1 MELPKDYKFKTTPMA
16 HQVEGFEA
24 MRGHEQYGLLME
36 QGTGKS
42 KLLIDRVSYLFQQ
55 GAITGWLIVCPKS
68 ICRNWT
74 EVEIP
79 LHMPDGIQRRAA
91 VYQSGMTAKQ
101 EQQVVSLFKL
111 EPLTL
116 HILCTNTDTLA
127 TDRGKKVLDK
137 FLRSHKAVFSIDESS
152 SIKNIKAKRTKV
164 ALKLGPLASYR
175 YILNGTPV
183 PNGPMDT
190 FGQFEFLKPG
200 LLGHGSWFSFRARY
214 GVLKKVFVSTHSFDK
229 IVGYQRLPELEATIK
244 QHSFRKLKSE
254 CLDLPPKIY
263 MPPRLVDLSDAQR
276 QLYTQLK
283 EEAFAELSATA
294 SVSAPLVLTRFL
306 RMRQVLCNW
315 VKTDEGEEI
324 RVGQDNPR
332 LEDLLQ
338 VMSQGAGKALVW
350 CTFTRPLLEITE
362 QLQKEVGPAES
373 FYGGTDAMLRHSL
386 VSRFQDPKDELRFLV
401 MQPSTGGKG
410 LTLTQAQDLAYY
422 NNDWSLEIREQTED
436 RPHRKGLEHSVTYT
450 DFVAPGTLDEHLL
463 ESLKNKKDIA
473 KVVTGDWRR
482 LLA

>member
-1 MELPKDYKFKTTPMA
+1 MDLPKDYKFKTAPMA

-24 MRGHEQYGLLME
+24 MRGHEQFGLLME

-42 KLLIDRVSYLFQQ
+42 KLLIDRVSYLFQH
-55 GAITGWLIVCPKS
+55 GAINGWLIVGPKS
-68 ICRNWT
+68 VCRNWT

-79 LHMPDGIQRRAA
+79 LHMPDGIQRKAA
-91 VYQSGMTAKQ
+91 VYESGMTAKQ
-101 EQQVVSLFKL
+101 EQKVVGLFRV
-111 EPLTL
+111 EPLVL
-116 HILCTNTDTLA
+116 HILVTNIDTLA
-127 TDRGKKVLDK
+127 TDRGKKVLEK
-137 FLRSHKAVFSIDESS
+137 FLKTHKAVFSIDESS
-152 SIKNIKAKRTKV
+152 SIKSMKAKRTKV
-164 ALKLGPLASYR
+164 ALKLGPLAEYR

-183 PNGPMDT
+183 PNGPMDV
-190 FGQFEFLKPG
+190 FSQFEFLRPG
-200 LLGHGSWFSFRARY
+200 LLGYDSWFGFRARY

-244 QHSFRKLKSE
+244 RHSFRKLKDE

-263 MPPRLVDLSDAQR
+263 MPPRLVDLSDSQR
-276 QLYTQLK
+276 QLYQQLK
-283 EEAFAELSATA
+283 EEAFAELSAMA

-324 RVGQDNPR
+324 QVGKQNPR
-332 LEDLLQ
+332 LEDLLE
-338 VMSQGAGKALVW
+338 VMGQTSGKALVW

-362 QLQKEVGPAES
+362 QLQKEVGPSAS
-373 FYGGTDAMLRHSL
+373 FYGQTTAEERHEL
-386 VSRFQDPKDELRFLV
+386 VTRFQDPADPLRFLV

-410 LTLTQAQDLAYY
+410 LTLTMAQDMAYY
-422 NNDWSLEIREQTED
+422 NNDWSLEVREQSED
-436 RPHRKGLEHSVTYT
+436 RAHRKGLQHKVTYT

-463 ESLKNKKDIA
+463 EALKSKKDLA
-473 KVVTGDWRR
+473 RVVTGDWRR

>member
-1 MELPKDYKFKTTPMA
+1 MELPKDYKFKTAPME
-16 HQVEGFEA
+16 HQLEGFEA
-24 MRGHEQYGLLME
+24 MRGREQYGLLME

-42 KLLIDRVSYLFQQ
+42 KLLIDRVSYLFQH
-55 GAITGWLIVCPKS
+55 GSVNGWVIICPKS

-74 EVEIP
+74 EKEIP
-79 LHMPDGIQRRAA
+79 IHMPDGIQRKVAI
-91 VYQSGMTAKQ
+91 YQSGMGVKQ
-101 EQQVVSLFKL
+101 EQQVISLFKI

-127 TDRGKKVLDK
+127 TDRGKKVLQT
-137 FLRSHKAVFSIDESS
+137 FLKGHKAVLSIDESS
-152 SIKNIKAKRTKV
+152 SIKNHKAKRSKV
-164 ALKLGPLASYR
+164 ALKLAPLASYR

-183 PNGPMDT
+183 PNGPMDV
-190 FGQFEFLKPG
+190 FSQFEFLKPG
-200 LLGHGSWFSFRARY
+200 LLGHSSWFSFRARY
-214 GVLKKVFVSTHSFDK
+214 GIIKKVFVSTHSFDK

-283 EEAFAELSATA
+283 EEAFAELSAMD

-315 VKTDEGEEI
+315 VKTDEGEEV
-324 RVGQDNPR
+324 RVGDKNPR
-332 LEDLLQ
+332 LEDLLE
-338 VMSQGAGKALVW
+338 VMAQASGKALVW
-350 CTFTRPLLEITE
+350 CTFTRPLLELTQ
-362 QLQKEVGPAES
+362 QLQKEVGPTAS
-373 FYGGTDAMLRHSL
+373 FYGGTDAILRHSL
-386 VSRFQDPKDELRFLV
+386 VERFQDPKDELRFLV

-422 NNDWSLEIREQTED
+422 NNDWSLEVREQSED
-436 RPHRKGLEHSVTYT
+436 RPHRKGLEHPVTYT

-463 ESLKNKKDIA
+463 ELLKSKKDLA
-473 KVVTGDWRR
+473 QAVTGDWKR